1 MITSMLK
8 SYFRKSG
15 IRLSL
20 VMVLVIAFITGGNG
34 LAQTAKADTLN
45 IYSSRSPQ
53 LIQPLLDAYTAKTG
67 MNFKVLHLSDGMAQR
82 LKAEGENTPADIV
95 LTVDISRLSEIDDLG
110 VLAAV
115 DSPLLRANI
124 PAKWRDTD
132 HHWFG
137 LSTRARVAVISTER
151 VDANA
156 LKRVEDLAKPEWRGR
171 ICTRKGSH
179 PYNRA
184 LLASLVAHNGPEAA
198 QEWTK
203 GLVANMARKPQGN
216 DRAQAN
222 AIHAGLCDI
231 ALMNTYYYGLMK
243 FNLKNTEQQEWAK
256 SVKILFLNQGD
267 GDRGQHVNIT
277 GAGILA
283 SSEKY
288 DAAVTFLEWL
298 SEPAAQRIYASTN
311 YEYPVNPSVEADDEI
326 ASWGAF
332 RPDDL
337 PVQSLA
343 EHAAMAQRIINITGW

>member
-1 MITSMLK
+1 
-8 SYFRKSG
+8 
-15 IRLSL
+15 
-20 VMVLVIAFITGGNG
+20 
-34 LAQTAKADTLN
+34 
-45 IYSSRSPQ
+45 
-53 LIQPLLDAYTAKTG
+53 
-67 MNFKVLHLSDGMAQR
+67 
-82 LKAEGENTPADIV
+82 
-95 LTVDISRLSEIDDLG
+95 
-110 VLAAV
+110 
-115 DSPLLRANI
+115 
-124 PAKWRDTD
+124 
-132 HHWFG
+132 
-137 LSTRARVAVISTER
+137 
-151 VDANA
+151 
-156 LKRVEDLAKPEWRGR
+156 
-171 ICTRKGSH
+171 
-179 PYNRA
+179 
-184 LLASLVAHNGPEAA
+184 
-198 QEWTK
+198 
-203 GLVANMARKPQGN
+203 NMARKPQGN

>member
-1 MITSMLK
+1 
-8 SYFRKSG
+8 
-15 IRLSL
+15 
-20 VMVLVIAFITGGNG
+20 
-34 LAQTAKADTLN
+34 
-45 IYSSRSPQ
+45 
-53 LIQPLLDAYTAKTG
+53 
-67 MNFKVLHLSDGMAQR
+67 
-82 LKAEGENTPADIV
+82 
-95 LTVDISRLSEIDDLG
+95 
-110 VLAAV
+110 
-115 DSPLLRANI
+115 
-124 PAKWRDTD
+124 
-132 HHWFG
+132 
-137 LSTRARVAVISTER
+137 STRARVAVISTER

-156 LKRVEDLAKPEWRGR
+156 LKRVEDLADPRWRGR

-198 QEWTK
+198 QEWAK

-298 SEPAAQRIYASTN
+298 SEPVAQRIYASTN
-311 YEYPVNPSVEADDEI
+311 YEYPVNPLVEADDEI
-326 ASWGAF
+326 TSWGAF

>member
-1 MITSMLK
+1 MITSMLI

-45 IYSSRSPQ
+45 IYSSRTPQ

-124 PAKWRDTD
+124 PAKWRDKD

-137 LSTRARVAVISTER
+137 LSTRARVAVVSTER